1 MLFKVI
7 GIEKVD
13 YKSRRTGNQV
23 RGTNLYVQYPS
34 EQRDGLVVVR
44 CDRLYVKDSI
54 DCSTLSPGDDVEIYY
69 NRFGNVDSLHLA

>member
-34 EQRDGLVVVR
+34 EQRDGLVGVR
-44 CDRLYVKDSI
+44 CDRLYV
-54 DCSTLSPGDDVEIYY
+54 
-69 NRFGNVDSLHLA
+69 